1 MPKNRTQRNLNVMDK
16 ADRVVVK
23 LANKY
28 GVDKSDVVNSMVRT
42 YKARLESGEWDDSKI
57 NSGFHVAKD
66 EKDSCYYRIDESL
79 DEWMNETSS
88 DKGIYKSD
96 LMTRI
101 ILYTI
106 TRANRGDIDEAQ
118 LT

>member
-1 MPKNRTQRNLNVMDK
+1 MPKNRIQRNLNVMDK

-23 LANKY
+23 LAEKY
-28 GVDKSDVVNSMVRT
+28 GVDKSDVVNSMIRT
-42 YKARLESGEWDDSKI
+42 YRSKLKSGSWDDSKI

-66 EKDSCYYRIDESL
+66 EKSSCYYRIDENL
-79 DEWMNETSS
+79 DKWMNETATE
-88 DKGIYKSD
+88 KGIYKSD

-101 ILYTI
+101 ILYSI